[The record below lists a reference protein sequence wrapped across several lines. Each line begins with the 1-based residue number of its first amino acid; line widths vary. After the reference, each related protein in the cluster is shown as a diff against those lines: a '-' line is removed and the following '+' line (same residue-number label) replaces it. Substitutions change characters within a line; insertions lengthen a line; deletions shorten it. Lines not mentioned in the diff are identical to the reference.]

1 MGVRGDGDQRFW
13 KLARELERYPGF
25 RILPKER
32 SPLMR
37 LVYWGS
43 LAFLW
48 CPTFL
53 TEYTTVLVSRVYM
66 PERLM
71 GSLDGY
77 RILRHE
83 AIHIRDCFRVGILPF
98 VVSYLFLLPA
108 VFTFR
113 AWWEYRAY
121 LETMRVEL
129 ELTGTIAP
137 QTVDWLVERFTG
149 SDYLWM
155 CPFPG
160 FVRRRFGVARQ
171 RMLAEAARGG
181 QGARQ

>member
-1 MGVRGDGDQRFW
+1 MDGRSHGDPRFW
-13 KLARELERYPGF
+13 NMVWDLERYPGF

-37 LVYWGS
+37 TLYWVS

-48 CPTFL
+48 CPSFL

-66 PERLM
+66 PEGLV
-71 GSLDGY
+71 GTLEGY

-83 AIHIRDCFRVGILPF
+83 AVHIRDCFRVGVLPF
-98 VVSYLFLLPA
+98 VVSYLFVLPA
-108 VFTFR
+108 ICTFR

-129 ELTGTIAP
+129 ELTGTVSAALI
-137 QTVDWLVERFTG
+137 DWLVERFTG
-149 SDYLWM
+149 SEYLWM

-160 FVRRRFGVARQ
+160 FVRRRLEAAR
-171 RMLAEAARGG
+171 RRILAEADGHQGG
-181 QGARQ
+181 RQ